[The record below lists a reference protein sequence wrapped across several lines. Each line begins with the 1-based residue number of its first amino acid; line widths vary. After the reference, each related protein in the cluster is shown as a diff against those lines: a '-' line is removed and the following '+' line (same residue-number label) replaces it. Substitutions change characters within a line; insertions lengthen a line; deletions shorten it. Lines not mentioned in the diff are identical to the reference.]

1 MSKNRDKTTLW
12 QLYFSFFKIGG
23 LTFGGGLAMLPML
36 QREVIDKYRW
46 VTEEQLLDIYAIG
59 QCTPGIIAIN
69 TASMIGYRK
78 RGVWGSIISTLGM
91 VTPSLVL
98 ITLLASVL
106 THFEESILLQQA
118 FGGIRV
124 AVCALITQS
133 VITLYKRSI
142 VDFPTLILCLVTVAG
157 TIFLQLSPILFVI
170 VGILFGLVVQNLKR
184 RKAE

>member
-1 MSKNRDKTTLW
+1 MRKDQEKTTLW
-12 QLYFSFFKIGG
+12 QLYSSFFKIGG

-36 QREVIDKYRW
+36 QREVIAKHRW

-69 TASMIGYRK
+69 TASLIGFKR
-78 RGVWGSIISTLGM
+78 RGVWGSIVATLGM

-98 ITLLASVL
+98 ITLIASVL
-106 THFEESILLQQA
+106 SQFEENIFIQRA

-133 VITLYKRSI
+133 VITLYKKSI
-142 VDFPTLILCLVTVAG
+142 VDLPTLLLCLVTVAG
-157 TIFLQLSPILFVI
+157 TTLLQLSPIVFVI
-170 VGILFGLVVQNLKR
+170 LGIVFGLVVQNLKR
-184 RKAE
+184 RGAK

>member
-1 MSKNRDKTTLW
+1 MTINQEKTTLW
-12 QLYFSFFKIGG
+12 QLYSSFFKIGG

-46 VTEEQLLDIYAIG
+46 VNEEQLLDIYAIG

-69 TASMIGYRK
+69 TASMIGFRK
-78 RGVWGSIISTLGM
+78 RGVWGSIIATLGM

-98 ITLLASVL
+98 ITALASL
-106 THFEESILLQQA
+106 LSQFEESILMQRA

-133 VITLYKRSI
+133 VITLYKKSI
-142 VDFPTLILCLVTVAG
+142 VDLPTLALCLVTVAG
-157 TIFLQLSPILFVI
+157 TIFLHLSPIMFVLAGI
-170 VGILFGLVVQNLKR
+170 VFGIVVQNLKR
-184 RKAE
+184 RKAK

>member
-1 MSKNRDKTTLW
+1 MSKKQEKTTFW
-12 QLYFSFFKIGG
+12 QLYTSFLKIGG

-36 QREVIDKYRW
+36 QREVIGKYGW

-69 TASMIGYRK
+69 TASMIGYKR
-78 RGVWGSIISTLGM
+78 RGVWGSIVATLGM

-98 ITLLASVL
+98 ITLLASIL
-106 THFEESILLQQA
+106 SQFEESILLQRA

-133 VITLYKRSI
+133 VFTLYKKSI
-142 VDFPTLILCLVTVAG
+142 VDLPTLLLCLATVVG
-157 TIFLQLSPILFVI
+157 TIFFHLSPIVFVL
-170 VGILFGLVVQNLKR
+170 VGIVFGLVVQNLKR
-184 RKAE
+184 RAAK

>member
-1 MSKNRDKTTLW
+1 
-12 QLYFSFFKIGG
+12 
-23 LTFGGGLAMLPML
+23 MLPML
-36 QREVIDKYRW
+36 QREVITKYRW

-78 RGVWGSIISTLGM
+78 RGVWGSIIATLGM

-106 THFEESILLQQA
+106 SQFEENILLQRA

-133 VITLYKRSI
+133 VITLYKKSI
-142 VDFPTLILCLVTVAG
+142 VDLPTLLLCLATVIG
-157 TIFLQLSPILFVI
+157 TLFLHLSPIVFVI
-170 VGILFGLVVQNLKR
+170 VGIAFGLGVQHLKR
-184 RKAE
+184 RKSR